1 MSNYYPYCLKKAK
14 IHHSKVVKQWGRVS
28 LENLEIIMTATTP
41 KTTKKTADVS
51 RIRIR
56 INAFDHKIVDQ
67 SIQSIVEAAERTG
80 ATVVGPVPLPTEKS
94 KVTVNRSTFVHK
106 DAREQYEVRV
116 HKRLVDIMNPNAKT
130 VDNLQSLNLP
140 AGVSIEIK
148 M

>member
-1 MSNYYPYCLKKAK
+1 M
-14 IHHSKVVKQWGRVS
+14 
-28 LENLEIIMTATTP
+28 
-41 KTTKKTADVS
+41 
-51 RIRIR
+51 
-56 INAFDHKIVDQ
+56 
-67 SIQSIVEAAERTG
+67 
-80 ATVVGPVPLPTEKS
+80 VGPVPLPTEKS

>member
-1 MSNYYPYCLKKAK
+1 
-14 IHHSKVVKQWGRVS
+14 
-28 LENLEIIMTATTP
+28 MTATKP